1 MKPSRELRLLLS
13 RSPIELIESY
23 GEDRLVHA
31 VRMVTA
37 DRSELRQFERHYE
50 RQFERFVREQ
60 ILPVLLNV
68 LDLSSAPFCGAL
80 AADKLGQNLLTEA
93 TLAALNDFNTQTASI
108 RFAAADRFW
117 SACERLHSLMSRW
130 IHNLLLATLSEC
142 ELGHALSL
150 RRSCTSRLRAAV
162 QWHHPQT
169 LLRCVRAAFSYGF
182 ELATRGVNQERVAPL
197 GASLAHSPHAKFAEL
212 SDEPCDLCDDI
223 RNHDSPPIDTSG
235 SDYMTDANSTS
246 PAATR
251 QQARQRQRRSV
262 APFDDDD
269 AESSSHFCI
278 CRQQLTRFEQ
288 ANRQLRAL
296 DLLDVLAEDAV
307 ESVLHEHVRRHV
319 RERCANG
326 FERPAL
332 LPLEQWANEIALGWL
347 RIVYCED
354 PKCEPLPSAVSARL
368 LQFVHETYAAE
379 RTAQLF
385 DIVVE
390 YPESKPAL
398 VDLAQCVEQYAG
410 LRKRMASALRSAFDR
425 RLLHPGVATHDVLTA
440 YTQAIR
446 ALRTLDPSGVLLQL
460 VADPLKKYLKRR
472 PDTVKCIINA
482 LTDDGGELA
491 PELSGGTATATTS
504 ESSAAH
510 TPEEEEDPSLL
521 AENWHRWAPD
531 PLDAGCVAEPVK
543 AIRHGDMIGLLVNV
557 YESKQLFVDE
567 YQRLLARRLL
577 GWSSNSTTAPTAA
590 IASSTGATASTSSA
604 TDTSTT
610 DTTGAAAATTGN
622 SDVTLLEHERRNL
635 ELLAL
640 RFGQSDLDACE
651 VMLNDLNSSQR
662 IDSRISSGEISDHT
676 FNLFEIKCLVVSCE
690 FWPENLGVLSS
701 DEMAKYRHVS
711 GETMDRSSHLKLPE
725 PVLQAIE
732 TYTKAFETL
741 RANRTL
747 YWIHSLGQ
755 VELELELDNGRS
767 LTFTVS
773 PVHAAIIWHFQQ
785 RDRWSVSELS
795 QCLALPTTVLRRKIV
810 FWQNR
815 GVLRELRN
823 DLFVLVHSSA
833 SSSPETGSDQ
843 TLSNADFLEETI
855 LEEQS
860 DDDSY
865 SQ

>member
-13 RSPIELIESY
+13 RSPIELIESC

-31 VRMVTA
+31 VRLVTA

-50 RQFERFVREQ
+50 RQFEKFVREQ

-68 LDLSSAPFCGAL
+68 LDLSSAPYCAAL

-93 TLAALNDFNTQTASI
+93 TLAALNDFNTQSAAV

-117 SACERLHSLMSRW
+117 SACERLHWLMNQW
-130 IHNLLLATLSEC
+130 INNLLLTTLGEC
-142 ELGHALSL
+142 ELTHAVSL

-197 GASLAHSPHAKFAEL
+197 GASLLHSPHAKFAEL
-212 SDEPCDLCDDI
+212 SDEPCDLCEDI
-223 RNHDSPPIDTSG
+223 RNQDSHSIDTSG
-235 SDYMTDANSTS
+235 NEYNDHQTTIISPNTS
-246 PAATR
+246 
-251 QQARQRQRRSV
+251 RQRTPRKRVIILPPSS
-262 APFDDDD
+262 FDDPDSD
-269 AESSSHFCI
+269 GPSHFCI
-278 CRQQLTRFEQ
+278 CRQQLTRFEV

-319 RERCANG
+319 REKCANG

-332 LPLEQWANEIALGWL
+332 TSLEQWANEIALGWL

-354 PKCEPLPSAVSARL
+354 PKCEPLPSNVSARL

-379 RTAQLF
+379 RTSQLF

-390 YPESKPAL
+390 FPESKPAL
-398 VDLAQCVEQYAG
+398 VDLAQCIEQYAG
-410 LRKRMASALRSAFDR
+410 LRKRMAAALRSAFDR

-491 PELSGGTATATTS
+491 PELGGPNAGVSAG
-504 ESSAAH
+504 ESPSAH
-510 TPEEEEDPSLL
+510 TPDEEEDPSIL
-521 AENWHRWAPD
+521 ADTWHRWTPD
-531 PLDAGCVAEPVK
+531 PLDAGCVAEPAK
-543 AIRHGDMIGLLVNV
+543 AIRHGDMLGLLVNV

-577 GWSSNSTTAPTAA
+577 GWSSN
-590 IASSTGATASTSSA
+590 TAST
-604 TDTSTT
+604 
-610 DTTGAAAATTGN
+610 TGN
-622 SDVTLLEHERRNL
+622 DSSLLEHERRNL
-635 ELLAL
+635 ELLAA

-651 VMLNDLNSSQR
+651 VMLHDLSSSQR
-662 IDSRISSGEISDHT
+662 MDSRVAVGEIPEHT
-676 FNLFEIKCLVVSCE
+676 FSLFEIKCLVVSCE

-701 DEMAKYRHVS
+701 DEMTKYRHVS

-732 TYTKAFETL
+732 TYTKAFETFL
-741 RANRTL
+741 ANRTL

-755 VELELELDNGRS
+755 VELELELDDGRLLS
-767 LTFTVS
+767 FTVS

-823 DLFVLVHSSA
+823 DLFVLVHSSGG
-833 SSSPETGSDQ
+833 SSPDQAADQ
-843 TLSNADFLEETI
+843 TISNADFLEETL
-855 LEEQS
+855 LEDHS